1 VRRAL
6 CPVLLIVVA
15 SIGPLQAQSAD
26 PLSAAAKHT
35 YDIVTGYIA
44 KAAAQVPEEL
54 YAFQP
59 TPDIRTLGQLFAHVA
74 DANFA
79 LCSVVAQEKPPAGG
93 IEKSKTSKAD
103 LAKALAESFAY
114 CGAVHGK
121 MTDST
126 GSAIVKFMA
135 AGRRLEVM
143 PKLSVLE
150 YNTHHTFE
158 HYGNIVTY
166 MRLKGLVP
174 PSSQ

>member
-1 VRRAL
+1 MRSLCSAL
-6 CPVLLIVVA
+6 VIVVA
-15 SIGPLQAQSAD
+15 SAGLSHAQTAD
-26 PLSAAAKHT
+26 PLSAAARHT
-35 YDIVTGYIA
+35 YAIVTGYLT

-59 TPDIRTLGQLFAHVA
+59 TPDVRTLGQLFAHIA

-93 IEKSKTSKAD
+93 IEKTKTSKAD
-103 LAKALAESFAY
+103 LTKALADAFAY
-114 CGAVHGK
+114 CDAVQGK
-121 MTDST
+121 MTDVT